1 MVFFF
6 NFFFEIQAHEFSFS
20 RYSTTAD
27 ITMLEIYKSY
37 DKISATFKITP
48 RELENKNEA
57 TDHWTFQSTEYK
69 LKMFYI
75 VNISLLF
82 YNIMTDYKQH

>member
-1 MVFFF
+1 
-6 NFFFEIQAHEFSFS
+6 
-20 RYSTTAD
+20 
-27 ITMLEIYKSY
+27 MLEIYKSY

-82 YNIMTDYKQH
+82 YNIMTDYKQHKLIKVNCLWSEFQFLLLVLTSTQKVSGD